1 MAMVCM
7 KLHSLCL
14 DKRAE
19 APNHHFVEGIVDNDE
34 WVVFDNASEN
44 DSKIK
49 SRSSGESRRE
59 L

>member
-7 KLHSLCL
+7 KLHNLCL

-19 APNHHFVEGIVDNDE
+19 APNQHFVEGIVDNDE
-34 WVVFDNASEN
+34 WVVFDNAWEN
-44 DSKIK
+44 DSKNK
-49 SRSSGESRRE
+49 SRPSGENRRE